1 MSEEKVQELFSREQP
16 KDPGQSGVKMLEMVI
31 EIASTRMLALIALIG
46 GVAIWSYAVFDPSIL
61 RLYAGAGFS
70 LGVLMPLVVLYFKR
84 G

>member
-1 MSEEKVQELFSREQP
+1 MNEENVKPLFATQQP

-31 EIASTRMLALIALIG
+31 EIASARMLALIAVLG
-46 GVAIWSYAVFDPSIL
+46 GVAVWGYAVLDPSIL

-70 LGVLMPLVVLYFKR
+70 LGILLPLVVLYYRK

>member
-1 MSEEKVQELFSREQP
+1 MSEEKVHELFSREQP

-31 EIASTRMLALIALIG
+31 EIASTRLLALIAVIG
-46 GVAIWSYAVFDPSIL
+46 GVAIWGYAVVDPSQL

-70 LGVLMPLVVLYFKR
+70 LGILLPLVVLYFRR